1 MYSNAALMLIF
12 FVLSVQGGVSD
23 KNSSVPLTAFV
34 LAALLEAGAR
44 TNMSIVKGA
53 IRCLLSER
61 SKDPHTMALK
71 AYALIMAEN
80 RGGKDLLRKLLALA
94 VEKENVLYW
103 KPLEGTSKFVFV
115 VLLFFSR
122 SGARKPLSFEFD
134 VFVTYL
140 NKSFRSVLY
149 SATFCRNF
157 KLCKDKDLCNALTFQ
172 IIIELLDYYIG
183 INKYIIY

>member
-12 FVLSVQGGVSD
+12 VVLSVQGGVSD

-103 KPLEGTSKFVFV
+103 KPLEGTCKFVFV
-115 VLLFFSR
+115 VLIFFFTV
-122 SGARKPLSFEFD
+122 GCTQTTKF
-134 VFVTYL
+134 
-140 NKSFRSVLY
+140 
-149 SATFCRNF
+149 
-157 KLCKDKDLCNALTFQ
+157 
-172 IIIELLDYYIG
+172 
-183 INKYIIY
+183 